1 VCSTTSNNTTTETKN
16 RQKVEVEHVIAA
28 AGRKATGEQIVIE
41 RSLLGY
47 ACHTYIPKPGIT
59 F

>member
-47 ACHTYIPKPGIT
+47 ACHTYKTG
-59 F
+59 